1 MIASEVER
9 KKWMQGMR
17 ENSLQGVQV
26 SIERLHDT
34 VTWMLAQLEM
44 VELQVYIF
52 FVWGAAQPTLPQL
65 QKMGG

>member
-1 MIASEVER
+1 
-9 KKWMQGMR
+9 MQGMR

-52 FVWGAAQPTLPQL
+52 FVRNAAQPTLPQL
-65 QKMGG
+65 QKMEG